1 LLGKQY
7 CRRQG
12 SIDRLQ
18 LLSSCPTANGCGG
31 NSLRIAVYCL
41 AGLPTLRLTKR
52 QWLIVTIMALTGI
65 TLNQICFIGR
75 LARTSVTHTRLIQAI
90 GPIMVLLLSTSMR
103 IAALTSR
110 KVLGMTL
117 SFVGVA
123 LLLIERRTKGSG
135 ANWLGDL
142 ILVAACG
149 FSLALSLRISFTLSP
164 WRSYPPR
171 M

>member
-1 LLGKQY
+1 
-7 CRRQG
+7 
-12 SIDRLQ
+12 
-18 LLSSCPTANGCGG
+18 
-31 NSLRIAVYCL
+31 
-41 AGLPTLRLTKR
+41 LRLTKR

-65 TLNQICFIGR
+65 TLNQICFIGG

-123 LLLIERRTKGSG
+123 LLLIERPTKGSG